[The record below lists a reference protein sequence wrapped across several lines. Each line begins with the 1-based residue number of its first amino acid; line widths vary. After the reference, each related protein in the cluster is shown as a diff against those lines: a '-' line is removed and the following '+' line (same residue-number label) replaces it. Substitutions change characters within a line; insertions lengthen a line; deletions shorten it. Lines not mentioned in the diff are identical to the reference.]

1 VGKLLRRLAPRTLR
15 GRIVVAYGLSLAIV
29 MAAVLPLAYFGLIG
43 QLRTA
48 EAEEAS
54 TRLNDIAAAA
64 VAGDLRPVAQDPY
77 AQLLDA
83 GGVVAR
89 SAAAPTTP
97 VLTAA
102 ERTDVTHGKLLVRRA
117 VPGLGADAW
126 LAARQLRNGQVVV
139 VGASL
144 AAVDR
149 AERRLLVGLAIVG
162 PALLVILILPVRRLI
177 GATLAPVGALT
188 AEARTLTVA
197 DSSRRLPQPPGE
209 DEIAT
214 LARTLN
220 GMLDRIDAAYQRER
234 SFVDDAAHELRTPVA
249 VLRAE
254 LELGLAAEDPV
265 SMRQALRV
273 GLVEADRLSRLAT
286 DLLVLARARA
296 GGLEVHRQ
304 PTDVTTEVRAL
315 ARRLAELYGV
325 PVEVSGPVLVAD
337 LDPVR
342 LEQVVINLVGNA
354 VQAGGHQ
361 IQVRVD
367 QPSDDSIVLVVDDDG
382 PGFPAPLLPV
392 AFDRFSRGSTARTR
406 DPSGGAGLGLAIV
419 AAVAAAH
426 GGHAEAANDSP
437 LGGAR
442 VRVVLR

>member
-54 TRLNDIAAAA
+54 TRLNDIAAAV

-102 ERTDVTHGKLLVRRA
+102 ERTEVTHGKLLVRRA

-126 LAARQLRNGQVVV
+126 LAARQLRDGQVVV

-144 AAVDR
+144 A
-149 AERRLLVGLAIVG
+149 
-162 PALLVILILPVRRLI
+162 VRRLI

-254 LELGLAAEDPV
+254 LELGLAADDPV
-265 SMRQALRV
+265 STRQALRV

-296 GGLEVHRQ
+296 GALEVHRQ

-367 QPSDDSIVLVVDDDG
+367 QPSDGSIVLVVDDDG